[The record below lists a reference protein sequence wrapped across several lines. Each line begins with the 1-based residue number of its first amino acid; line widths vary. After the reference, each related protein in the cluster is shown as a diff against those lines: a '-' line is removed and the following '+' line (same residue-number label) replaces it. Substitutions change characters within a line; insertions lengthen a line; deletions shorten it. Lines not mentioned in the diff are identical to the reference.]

1 MPSFTRFS
9 KDVEWMTGRKLNLY
23 WHITWRFISP
33 LLLLTVF
40 MAFVTLQMQKPPS
53 YTAWNPKYVCSQIF
67 SELPIKARI
76 TNFLPLPDPLRSL
89 LSTAYPWNAVWS
101 DVVLRMRR
109 LWCAKRLHTVKC
121 VSSQGV
127 PHVPCSIFLTDVC
140 NAQKCWSETC
150 HRHSIPTGG
159 SEAEQMPEQSFRPV
173 SLGPWCTFDRQTG
186 REEGSGLRTML
197 VNSATKA
204 CPCWEHLIWMSLSH
218 INCSFF
224 DPSQIH
230 PV

>member
-1 MPSFTRFS
+1 MFSNIFRTSNKSKNYQFSSLARSFKIIVIYCLPMECS
-9 KDVEWMTGRKLNLY
+9 LKWCSAQNEKPLACKE
-23 WHITWRFISP
+23 IT
-33 LLLLTVF
+33 
-40 MAFVTLQMQKPPS
+40 
-53 YTAWNPKYVCSQIF
+53 
-67 SELPIKARI
+67 
-76 TNFLPLPDPLRSL
+76 
-89 LSTAYPWNAVWS
+89 
-101 DVVLRMRR
+101 
-109 LWCAKRLHTVKC
+109 HTVKC
-121 VSSQGV
+121 VSSRGV
-127 PHVPCSIFLTDVC
+127 PHVPCSIFLMDVC

-150 HRHSIPTGG
+150 HRHSISTGG
-159 SEAEQMPEQSFRPV
+159 SEVEQMPEQSFRSV